1 MEHRIHAVKILHI
14 ENRVHAINIVHI
26 EHIIHIGETVHIE
39 YIGQRRQDSL
49 RQTYKKRVE
58 KCLRRE

>member
-49 RQTYKKRVE
+49 RQTYKKELKNV
-58 KCLRRE
+58 